1 MHLKRPLLLTFLA
14 AVALAAA
21 PLSHATD
28 ILATSFD
35 DFAIGNLSGQVGF
48 AGAAGT
54 WATSGSTNSPFV
66 AGSVIGPGTAP
77 GVEPVGGTGKM
88 VRLCTERFNAGR
100 SKAWLDLLNSGQW
113 AAASAG
119 GNTVLETRI
128 KVFVPSG
135 QRVTSTFGIMISKS
149 SFETSGGFLVSA
161 QTGAISLLNGGYA
174 VANRVSTGAFASLN
188 QWNEFVY
195 RWNVAN
201 GEGSLWLNGS
211 EVAAHTTA
219 AFGGLYASNLFAT
232 TDAAPGTAN
241 AFGYFDD
248 LVLAAVSPSTPCPAD
263 LNADGTVDAADLAAM
278 LGAWGAAAGDV
289 NGDGTTDA
297 ADLAALLGAWG
308 ACG

>member
-1 MHLKRPLLLTFLA
+1 MHLRRPLLSRFLA
-14 AVALAAA
+14 TVALAMTSLA
-21 PLSHATD
+21 HATD
-28 ILATSFD
+28 ILVTSFD
-35 DFAIGNLSGQVGF
+35 DYAIGNLSGQVGF
-48 AGAAGT
+48 SGAAGT

-66 AGSVIGPGTAP
+66 AGSVIGPGTVP
-77 GVEPVGGTGKM
+77 GVDPVGGAGKM

-100 SKAWLDLLNSGQW
+100 TKAWLDLLNSGTW

-135 QRVTSTFGIMISKS
+135 QRVTSTFGVMISKS

-174 VANRVSTGAFASLN
+174 AANRVSTGAFASLN
-188 QWNEFVY
+188 QWNEFIY

-201 GEGSLWLNGS
+201 GEGSLSLNGS
-211 EVAAHTTA
+211 EVATHTTTA
-219 AFGGLYASNLFAT
+219 SGALYASNLFAT
-232 TDAAPGTAN
+232 TDAAPGTTN

-263 LNADGTVDAADLAAM
+263 LNADGTVDAADLAAL
-278 LGAWGAAAGDV
+278 LGAWGTAAGDV

-308 ACG
+308 ACN